1 MSLEGVVQ
9 TSILC
14 RVFGVGCEQQVTRP
28 LTIAIDAMGGDGGAP
43 MAVGGTALTARREP
57 SLRFLLFGHRDQL
70 EPLMQT
76 HQDLVGRAE
85 VFHTDMCVSPED
97 KPSHVVRRGQE
108 TSMGLAIQAIKEG
121 RADAAISAGNTGALL
136 ALSKIILRTMPGIDR
151 PALATAI
158 PARDRDLV
166 MLDLGANVE
175 CQEEN
180 LIQFAVMGA
189 AYART
194 VLKVDCPRVGL
205 LNVGV
210 ENQKGNEMVRNA
222 GLRLKNSSLPM
233 EFAGFTEG
241 DGIGTGAMDVVVTD
255 GFTGN
260 IALKTAEGTAKL
272 ISSLFRQAFERSFM
286 AKIGALFAFR
296 QLKRLKAHLDPNN
309 HNGAVFLGL
318 NGLVVKSHGNAT
330 PEGFAQAVMTGLDM
344 TRYGLIRLITED
356 LKNFEGHSE
365 RERREPIPQ

>member
-1 MSLEGVVQ
+1 VSK
-9 TSILC
+9 
-14 RVFGVGCEQQVTRP
+14 P

-43 MAVGGTALTARREP
+43 MAVGGTALLAKRDPE
-57 SLRFLLFGHRDQL
+57 LRFLLFGKREEI
-70 EPLMQT
+70 EPLVAMYPALK
-76 HQDLVGRAE
+76 DRAE
-85 VFHTDMCVSPED
+85 IIHTDLRVSAAD

-108 TSMGLAIQAIKEG
+108 SSMGLAIHAVKDG
-121 RADAAISAGNTGALL
+121 RAEAAISAGNTGAML
-136 ALSKIILRTMPGIDR
+136 ALSKIMLRTMPGIDR
-151 PALATAI
+151 PALATSI

-194 VLKVDCPRVGL
+194 VMKVEKPRVGL

-210 ENQKGNEMVRNA
+210 EDQKGNEKVRNA
-222 GLRLKNSSLPM
+222 GRRLKDSSLPM

-272 ISSLFRQAFERSFM
+272 ISSLFRQAFQNSIM
-286 AKIGALFAFR
+286 AQIGALFALR
-296 QLKRLKAHLDPNN
+296 QLRRLKAHLDPNN

-330 PEGFAQAVMTGLDM
+330 PKGFSQAILTGVDM
-344 TRYGLIRLITED
+344 ARYNLIRLITED

-365 RERREPIPQ
+365 KEPRAAASQ